1 MYIPVHLAH
10 QGLHLNRAL
19 PMENMIN
26 ITNKVTVDE
35 GIIFLSPI
43 DLQYILNWYD
53 QLELKS

>member
-10 QGLHLNRAL
+10 QGLHLNQAL
-19 PMENMIN
+19 PMENMI
-26 ITNKVTVDE
+26 NKVTVDE
-35 GIIFLSPI
+35 GIILLSPT